1 MNIKRF
7 EDLGIWQ
14 EARELC
20 KVVYEITSIGPFSKD
35 YFSWILETIESP
47 DLILAGDFGEL
58 IATRLYPKTPVTY
71 DKYLTVVYKETSI
84 LDGFIL
90 TAYFSRSINKTRT
103 IVWKP

>member
-1 MNIKRF
+1 MISVNSKNNRLIRLTDERIKH
-7 EDLGIWQ
+7 I
-14 EARELC
+14 
-20 KVVYEITSIGPFSKD
+20 SINHPETKD
-35 YFSWILETIESP
+35 CFSWILETIENP

-71 DKYLTVVYKETSI
+71 DKYLTVVYKETSN

-90 TAYFSRSINKTRT
+90 TAYFSRSINKTRA